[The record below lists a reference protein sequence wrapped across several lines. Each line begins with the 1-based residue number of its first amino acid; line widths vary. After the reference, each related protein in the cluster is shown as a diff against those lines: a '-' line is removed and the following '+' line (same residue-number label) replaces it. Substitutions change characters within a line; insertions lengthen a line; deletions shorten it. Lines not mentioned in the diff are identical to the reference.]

1 MITYLTDLG
10 LNNNV
15 SHESVQ
21 EFLSPDGVLYVVMNR
36 PEVQNAFNSEQIVL
50 LTQALENAESNPK
63 VKVVVLCGEG
73 KNFCAGG
80 DINYMRR
87 MGQNSFQENKEDALQ
102 LAHLMHTF
110 NEFPKPTIARVNGA
124 AYGGGVG
131 LVCCCDMAFGTEET
145 KICLSEVKIGMVPA
159 TIGPYVINA
168 IGLRNAHRLML
179 TAEIMQGQEAVNCNF
194 LNDIFPTIEF
204 NKKIDAVALKITTN
218 APNALKISKALLLNL
233 AHQTIDDGVIDYT
246 ADVIASVRESDEGK
260 EGLTSFIEKRKP
272 NWARNNP
279 K

>member
-1 MITYLTDLG
+1 MIAHLTDLG
-10 LNNNV
+10 LSNSV
-15 SHESVQ
+15 SHKSVQ
-21 EFLSPDGVLYVVMNR
+21 EFLTPDGVLYVVMNR
-36 PEVQNAFNSEQIVL
+36 PEVQNAFNSDQIVL
-50 LTQALENAESNPK
+50 LIEALENAASNPE

-80 DINYMRR
+80 DINYMKH

-102 LAHLMHTF
+102 LAHLMHTL

-131 LVCCCDMAFGTEET
+131 LLCCCDMAFGTEDT

-159 TIGPYVINA
+159 TIAPYVMKA

-194 LNDIFPTIEF
+194 LNDIFPTSEF
-204 NKKIDAVALKITTN
+204 SKRVDALALKITTN
-218 APNALKISKALLLNL
+218 APNALQVTKSILLNL
-233 AHQTIDDGVIDYT
+233 AHQPVDEGVIDYT
-246 ADVIASVRESDEGK
+246 ADVIASVRESDEGR
-260 EGLTSFIEKRKP
+260 EGLSSFIEKRKP
-272 NWARNNP
+272 NWTS
-279 K
+279 

>member
-10 LNNNV
+10 LSNNV

-50 LTQALENAESNPK
+50 LTEALENAASNPE

-80 DINYMRR
+80 DINYMKR

-102 LAHLMHTF
+102 LAHLMHTL

-131 LVCCCDMAFGTEET
+131 LLCCCDMAFGTEDT

-159 TIGPYVINA
+159 TIAPYVMNA

-194 LNDIFPTIEF
+194 LSDIFPTSEF
-204 NKKIDAVALKITTN
+204 SKKVDGLALKITTN
-218 APNALKISKALLLNL
+218 APNALQVTKSVLLNL
-233 AHQTIDDGVIDYT
+233 AHQPVDEGVIDYT
-246 ADVIASVRESDEGK
+246 ADVIASVRESEEGR
-260 EGLTSFIEKRKP
+260 EGLSSFIEKRKP
-272 NWARNNP
+272 NWTS
-279 K
+279 

>member
-10 LNNNV
+10 LSNNV

-21 EFLSPDGVLYVVMNR
+21 EFLSPKGILYVVMNR
-36 PEVQNAFNSEQIVL
+36 PEVHNAFNSEQIVL
-50 LTQALENAESNPK
+50 LTQALENAESNPE

-80 DINYMRR
+80 DINYMQN
-87 MGQNSFQENKEDALQ
+87 MGQNSFEENKEDALQ
-102 LAHLMHTF
+102 LAYLMHTL

-131 LVCCCDMAFGTEET
+131 LVCCCDMAFGTEDT
-145 KICLSEVKIGMVPA
+145 TICLSEVKIGMVPA
-159 TIGPYVINA
+159 TIAPYVMNT

-179 TAEIMQGQEAVNCNF
+179 TAEVMQGQEAVRYQF
-194 LNDIFPTIEF
+194 LNDIFPAIEF
-204 NKKIDAVALKITTN
+204 NEKVDAIATKITTN
-218 APNALKISKALLLNL
+218 APNALEITKSLLLNL
-233 AHQTIDDGVIDYT
+233 AHQPIDESVIDYT

-260 EGLTSFIEKRKP
+260 EGLKSFLEKRKP
-272 NWARNNP
+272 GWSIQNS

>member
-10 LNNNV
+10 LSNNV

-21 EFLSPDGVLYVVMNR
+21 EFLSPDGVLYIVMNR

-50 LTQALENAESNPK
+50 LTEALENVESNPE
-63 VKVVVLCGEG
+63 VKAVVLCGEG

-102 LAHLMHTF
+102 LAHLMHTL

-131 LVCCCDMAFGTEET
+131 LLCCCDMAFGTEET

-168 IGLRNAHRLML
+168 IGLRNAHRFML
-179 TAEIMQGQEAVNCNF
+179 TAEIMQGQEAVNYNF
-194 LNDIFPTIEF
+194 LNDIFPTKEF
-204 NKKIDAVALKITTN
+204 NEKVDAIALKITTN
-218 APNALKISKALLLNL
+218 APNALEVTKSLLLNL
-233 AHQTIDDGVIDYT
+233 AQQPIDESVIDYT
-246 ADVIASVRESDEGK
+246 ADVIASVRESNEGK

-272 NWARNNP
+272 NWAP
-279 K
+279 KHPK

>member
-10 LNNNV
+10 LSNNV

-21 EFLSPDGVLYVVMNR
+21 EFLSPKGILYVVMNR
-36 PEVQNAFNSEQIVL
+36 PEVHNAFNSEQIVL
-50 LTQALENAESNPK
+50 LTQALENAESNPE

-73 KNFCAGG
+73 ENFCAGG
-80 DINYMRR
+80 DINYMQN
-87 MGQNSFQENKEDALQ
+87 MGQNSFEENKEDALQ
-102 LAHLMHTF
+102 LAHLMHTL

-131 LVCCCDMAFGTEET
+131 LVCCCDMAFGTEDT
-145 KICLSEVKIGMVPA
+145 TICLSEVKIGMVPA
-159 TIGPYVINA
+159 TIAPYVMNT

-179 TAEIMQGQEAVNCNF
+179 TAEVMQAQEAIRYQF
-194 LNDIFPTIEF
+194 LNDIFPAIEF
-204 NKKIDAVALKITTN
+204 NEKVDAIATKITTN
-218 APNALKISKALLLNL
+218 APNALEITKSLLLNL
-233 AHQTIDDGVIDYT
+233 AHQPIDESVIDYT

-260 EGLTSFIEKRKP
+260 EGLKSFLEKRKP
-272 NWARNNP
+272 SWSTQNS

>member
-10 LNNNV
+10 LSNNV

-21 EFLSPDGVLYVVMNR
+21 EFLSPKGILYVVMNG
-36 PEVQNAFNSEQIVL
+36 PEVHNAFNSEQIVL
-50 LTQALENAESNPK
+50 LTQALENAESNPE

-80 DINYMRR
+80 DINYMQN
-87 MGQNSFQENKEDALQ
+87 MGQNSFEENKEDALQ
-102 LAHLMHTF
+102 LAYLMHTL

-131 LVCCCDMAFGTEET
+131 LVCCCDMAFGTEDT
-145 KICLSEVKIGMVPA
+145 TICLSEVKIAMVPA
-159 TIGPYVINA
+159 TIAPYVMNTV
-168 IGLRNAHRLML
+168 GLRNAHRLML
-179 TAEIMQGQEAVNCNF
+179 TAEVMQGQEAVRYQF
-194 LNDIFPTIEF
+194 LNDIFPAIEF
-204 NKKIDAVALKITTN
+204 NEKVDAIASKITTN
-218 APNALKISKALLLNL
+218 APNALEITKSLLLNL
-233 AHQTIDDGVIDYT
+233 AHQPIDESVIDYT

-260 EGLTSFIEKRKP
+260 EGLKSFLEKRKP
-272 NWARNNP
+272 SWSTQNS

>member
-10 LNNNV
+10 LSNNV

-21 EFLSPDGVLYVVMNR
+21 EFLSPDGVLYIVMNR

-50 LTQALENAESNPK
+50 LTEALENVESNPE
-63 VKVVVLCGEG
+63 VKAVVLCGEG

-102 LAHLMHTF
+102 LAHLMHTL
-110 NEFPKPTIARVNGA
+110 NEFSKPTIARVNGA

-131 LVCCCDMAFGTEET
+131 LLCCCDMAFGTEET

-168 IGLRNAHRLML
+168 IGLRNAHRFML
-179 TAEIMQGQEAVNCNF
+179 TAEIMQGQEAVNYNF
-194 LNDIFPTIEF
+194 LNDIFPTKEF
-204 NKKIDAVALKITTN
+204 NEKVDAIALKITTN
-218 APNALKISKALLLNL
+218 APNALEVTKSLLLNL
-233 AHQTIDDGVIDYT
+233 AQQPIDESVIDYT
-246 ADVIASVRESDEGK
+246 ADVIASVRESNEGK

-272 NWARNNP
+272 NWASKHP